1 MKINTFE
8 QFLNE
13 SVVRFT
19 SNPSHAQ
26 LAADGLSLLDQ
37 IRVWHW
43 QVTIGDLHKALG
55 DFYDEFSG
63 LNDTL
68 IEAVMG
74 KYGRFSIKG
83 TKSQILV
90 DYDVAT
96 FDSAVA
102 QYESLYTNDY
112 RKLFTS
118 DPEICNII
126 DEIVSEMQKLKYL
139 STMS

>member
-1 MKINTFE
+1 MLYYNE
-8 QFLNE
+8 FLNE
-13 SVVRFT
+13 SSVRFT
-19 SNPSHAQ
+19 TNPSHAQ

-63 LNDTL
+63 LNDT
-68 IEAVMG
+68 IVEAVMG

-90 DYDVAT
+90 DYDVDT
-96 FDSAVA
+96 FDSAIS
-102 QYESLYTNDY
+102 QFESLYTNDY
-112 RKLFTS
+112 RKLFVS

-126 DEIVSEMQKLKYL
+126 DEIVAEMQKLKYL
-139 STMS
+139 ATMS

>member
-1 MKINTFE
+1 MKLHSFE
-8 QFLNE
+8 EFLNE
-13 SVVRFT
+13 SAVRFT

-63 LNDTL
+63 LNDTVV
-68 IEAVMG
+68 EAVMG

-83 TKSQILV
+83 TTSQILV
-90 DYDVAT
+90 DYDVNT
-96 FDSAVA
+96 FDDAIA
-102 QYESLYTNDY
+102 KYESLYANEY
-112 RKLFTS
+112 KRLFKADS
-118 DPEICNII
+118 EICNII
-126 DEIVSEMQKLKYL
+126 DEIVALMQKLKYL
-139 STMS
+139 ATMS

>member
-1 MKINTFE
+1 MKIQSFE
-8 QFLNE
+8 EFLNE
-13 SVVRFT
+13 SAVRFT

-26 LAADGLSLLDQ
+26 VAVDGLSLLDQ

-55 DFYDEFSG
+55 DFYDSISG

-68 IEAVMG
+68 VEAVMG
-74 KYGRFSIKG
+74 KYGRFNVKG

-90 DYDVAT
+90 DYDVDT
-96 FDSAVA
+96 FDSAIS
-102 QYESLYTNDY
+102 QYESLYTNEY
-112 RKLFTS
+112 RRLFKA

-126 DEIVSEMQKLKYL
+126 DEIVGEMQKLKYL
-139 STMS
+139 ATMS